1 MVWSI
6 ALSFDSFQPILIFLN
21 NHLLFR
27 IFSLHWENQ
36 KLILRCNSNE
46 PWNCLVLLNHIS
58 QFENFQL
65 NLHRLDVL
73 VFAPEWS
80 IINYF
85 FLINQEVNFTQ
96 LDFCCGVELMVGHK
110 RSYFLQIEETI
121 LAELEGYFIEGKVK
135 HHQNIILSVFI
146 LNLLQTCN
154 FVVIGF
160 LVIFVPLERCGDG
173 FNSIV
178 QFLKYCVHYFLG
190 PCLDYVHQLID
201 FLLEY
206 YKISLIIHKFEY
218 SCSCEADALLREVLA
233 LLLINRVKY

>member
-1 MVWSI
+1 MVGSI
-6 ALSFDSFQPILIFLN
+6 ALSFDSFQPLLIFLN

-27 IFSLHWENQ
+27 IFCLHWEDQ

-46 PWNCLVLLNHIS
+46 PWDCLVLLDHIP

-65 NLHRLDVL
+65 YLHRLDVL

-85 FLINQEVNFTQ
+85 FIFNQEVHFTQ
-96 LDFCCGVELMVGHK
+96 LDFCCGVELMVGHN
-110 RSYFLQIEETI
+110 RAYFLQIEETI
-121 LAELEGYFIEGKVK
+121 LAELEWYFIEGKVK
-135 HHQNIILSVFI
+135 HHQNVILSVFV

-160 LVIFVPLERCGDG
+160 LVIFIPLKRSGNG

-178 QFLKYCVHYFLG
+178 QFLKYSIHYFLRTR
-190 PCLDYVHQLID
+190 LDYIHQLID

-206 YKISLIIHKFEY
+206 YEISLIIHKFEY
-218 SCSCEADALLREVLA
+218 SCSCEADALFREVFT
-233 LLLINRVKY
+233 LLLINWVKY